1 MLSQRVEAAP
11 CPAGVF
17 VVFFVVVVVPVDV
30 VVVVVAVDVTAV
42 VVAVDVIVVVVAVD
56 VIVFCVYPVP
66 KLGLLRVIRISLLL
80 IFCL

>member
-30 VVVVVAVDVTAV
+30 TVV
-42 VVAVDVIVVVVAVD
+42 VVAVDVIVVVVAVA
-56 VIVFCVYPVP
+56 VIVFCVFPVP
-66 KLGLLRVIRISLLL
+66 ELGLLCVIRITLL

>member
-1 MLSQRVEAAP
+1 MAAP

-30 VVVVVAVDVTAV
+30 TVV

-56 VIVFCVYPVP
+56 VILFCVYPVP
-66 KLGLLRVIRISLLL
+66 ELGLLRVIRISLLL
-80 IFCL
+80 ILCL

>member
-1 MLSQRVEAAP
+1 MAAP

-30 VVVVVAVDVTAV
+30 TVV

-56 VIVFCVYPVP
+56 AIVFCVYPVP
-66 KLGLLRVIRISLLL
+66 ELGLLRVIRISLLL

>member
-30 VVVVVAVDVTAV
+30 TVV
-42 VVAVDVIVVVVAVD
+42 VVAVDVIVVVVAVA
-56 VIVFCVYPVP
+56 VIVFCVFPVP
-66 KLGLLRVIRISLLL
+66 ELGLLCVIRISLLL